1 VFVNDDP
8 GHIVRLTVPVQH
20 AHNHS

>member
-1 VFVNDDP
+1 VFVNDHP